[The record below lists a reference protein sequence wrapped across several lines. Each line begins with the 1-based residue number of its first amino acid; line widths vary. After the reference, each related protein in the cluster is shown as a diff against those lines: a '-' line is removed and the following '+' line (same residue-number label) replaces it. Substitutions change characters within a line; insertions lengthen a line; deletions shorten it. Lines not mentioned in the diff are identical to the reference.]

1 LIEESYYERLQ
12 KRVISQ
18 NKVMN
23 LDSGVMYA
31 YDVRG
36 GCSLASAALAL
47 VHDLYLNNLNMSLII
62 KYNE

>member
-1 LIEESYYERLQ
+1 LIEEAYYERLQ

-23 LDSGVMYA
+23 LDSGIMYA

-36 GCSLASAALAL
+36 GCSLASAVLAL
-47 VHDLYLNNLNMSLII
+47 VHDLYLNKLNEWHII
-62 KYNE
+62 RYNE